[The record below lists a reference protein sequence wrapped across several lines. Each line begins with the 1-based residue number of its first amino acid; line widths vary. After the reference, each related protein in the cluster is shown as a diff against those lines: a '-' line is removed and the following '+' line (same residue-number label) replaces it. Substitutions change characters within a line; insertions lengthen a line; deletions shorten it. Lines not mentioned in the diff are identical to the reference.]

1 MLGLAALWKKSH
13 RIVQTRL
20 LLVKKP
26 HAAPRYTRCEY
37 DEPGWHSMNPSTGDS
52 LPQRTRQVLVVNA
65 HAPQRSQQP
74 NVSLLARTRTTTKAG
89 IIASGMLDRSRIW
102 FVSRLYVARPS
113 TEEEQNNK
121 TPTMR
126 RDHETNATQRWH
138 ESHMESGKCQYRY
151 FKWLSEHDDLHV
163 GKVDRAEQR

>member
-26 HAAPRYTRCEY
+26 HAQRYTRREY
-37 DEPGWHSMNPSTGDS
+37 DRPGRHSMNPSRGDS
-52 LPQRTRQVLVVNA
+52 LPPRTRQVLVVNA

-74 NVSLLARTRTTTKAG
+74 NASLLARTRTTPKAG
-89 IIASGMLDRSRIW
+89 SIASGMLDRSRIW
-102 FVSRLYVARPS
+102 FVSRPYDARPS
-113 TEEEQNNK
+113 TEEEQNSK

-138 ESHMESGKCQYRY
+138 ENHMESGKRQHGY
-151 FKWLSEHDDLHV
+151 LSGLV
-163 GKVDRAEQR
+163 NTTTYI

>member
-26 HAAPRYTRCEY
+26 HAQRYTRREY
-37 DEPGWHSMNPSTGDS
+37 DGLGRHSMNPSTGDS
-52 LPQRTRQVLVVNA
+52 LPPRTRQVLVVNA
-65 HAPQRSQQP
+65 HTPQRSQQP
-74 NVSLLARTRTTTKAG
+74 NASLLARTRTTTKAG

-102 FVSRLYVARPS
+102 VASRIYVARPS
-113 TEEEQNNK
+113 TEEEQDSK

-138 ESHMESGKCQYRY
+138 ENHTESGKCQYRY
-151 FKWLSEHDDLHV
+151 F
-163 GKVDRAEQR
+163 

>member
-26 HAAPRYTRCEY
+26 HAQKYTRREY
-37 DEPGWHSMNPSTGDS
+37 DGPGRHSMNPSTGDS
-52 LPQRTRQVLVVNA
+52 LPPRTRQVLVVNA

-74 NVSLLARTRTTTKAG
+74 NASFLARTRTTTKAG

-102 FVSRLYVARPS
+102 VASRIYVARPS
-113 TEEEQNNK
+113 TEEEQDSK

-138 ESHMESGKCQYRY
+138 ENHMESGKCQHGY
-151 FKWLSEHDDLHV
+151 LSGLV
-163 GKVDRAEQR
+163 NMTTYM

>member
-1 MLGLAALWKKSH
+1 MLGPAALWKKSH
-13 RIVQTRL
+13 RIIQTRS

-26 HAAPRYTRCEY
+26 HAQRYSRREY
-37 DEPGWHSMNPSTGDS
+37 DGPGRHSMNPSRGDS
-52 LPQRTRQVLVVNA
+52 LPPRTRQDLVVNA

-74 NVSLLARTRTTTKAG
+74 NASLLARTRTTTKAG
-89 IIASGMLDRSRIW
+89 SIASGMLDRSRIW
-102 FVSRLYVARPS
+102 VVSRLYVARPS
-113 TEEEQNNK
+113 VEEEQNNK

-138 ESHMESGKCQYRY
+138 GNHMESGKCQYRY